1 MICNLIIDLPSSFYN
16 YKTLTN
22 VCLFFVFSA
31 TMDQI
36 KLNNIK
42 AGDGLQRIDEE
53 AVVKSYVEERLSVRK
68 IAKKYPS
75 VSHSTVQRIIKKR
88 LGNLR
93 TWRLPGEK

>member
-1 MICNLIIDLPSSFYN
+1 ML
-16 YKTLTN
+16 
-22 VCLFFVFSA
+22 FSA
-31 TMDQI
+31 TMDQV
-36 KLNNIK
+36 KLTIRK
-42 AGDGLQRIDEE
+42 AGGDLQNIDEE
-53 AVVKSYVEERLSVRK
+53 ALVKSYVEERLSTRK